1 MPASKAQSPAPLTKR
16 KVRTASGRATVE
28 TITGRA
34 DLPPD
39 FGAFINAA
47 PPPDWPY
54 EFSIGDQVRLKSGGH
69 RMVVRELHCDGGT
82 CGDPYKG
89 ALTSVTVMWSQSSQL
104 DGDDLCTEDLPP
116 ELLTTAVM
124 LPHEG
129 FPF

>member
-1 MPASKAQSPAPLTKR
+1 MAASKNLSAATPPTR
-16 KVRTASGRATVE
+16 KVRAAPGRATTA
-28 TITGRA
+28 TITGPA
-34 DLPPD
+34 SEPD
-39 FGAFINAA
+39 FGAFINRA
-47 PPPDWPY
+47 PPPGWPY

-124 LPHEG
+124 LPHERC
-129 FPF
+129 PF